1 MGISKTKQ
9 IDWVPY
15 TMSLPGGQTLF
26 VRIPGKYVVYDRS
39 GEMAFT
45 PEGMRFLDHI
55 RAVAIETPDTPSPAY
70 IKTVREAM
78 KLTQAEMARKLD
90 YSLISIKKWEAGD
103 AKPGKNAV
111 DRLRKLV
118 DTVAKRGLV
127 LAG

>member
-1 MGISKTKQ
+1 MKDAKTKQ
-9 IDWVPY
+9 PDWVPY

-26 VRIPGKYVVYDRS
+26 VRIPGKYVIYDRS

-45 PEGMRFLDHI
+45 PEGTRFLDHI

-78 KLTQAEMARKLD
+78 KMTQAELAKKLD

-103 AKPGKNAV
+103 AKPGKKAIERIQ
-111 DRLRKLV
+111 RLVNSVTKG
-118 DTVAKRGLV
+118 GLV